1 MITVTVKLYAY
12 FRKDRKPVLQ
22 LKLPSEAKIINI
34 LEKLNIPIE
43 EVGVLILRD
52 QNSVSLKT
60 PLHDRDIVTLIPVLG
75 GG

>member
-12 FRKDRKPVLQ
+12 FREDRKPVLQ

-34 LEKLNIPIE
+34 LENLNIPIE